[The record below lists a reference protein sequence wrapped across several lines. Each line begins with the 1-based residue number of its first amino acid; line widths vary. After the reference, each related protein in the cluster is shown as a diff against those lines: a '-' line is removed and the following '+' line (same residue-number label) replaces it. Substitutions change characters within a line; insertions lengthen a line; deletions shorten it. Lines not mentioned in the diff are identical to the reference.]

1 VRFKSALIVTFAL
14 CPALAVAQVSINP
27 AALEQLAGIAPAG
40 PVVVAPARMQPVHH
54 AVHRHVVAAAQ
65 SLPLPPAPAPA
76 PSPAPV
82 PVVARIAPPPAAKPA
97 APVTPPAPKPP
108 PLPGPATLIFAA
120 GSSALPPNAATAIKP
135 FCNVNRTIAIE
146 AHAPGDPSDPS
157 IAMRLSLARAMAIRD
172 ALTACGVAS
181 QNILPEALGSVPG
194 QNEDQTVLGIEK

>member
-1 VRFKSALIVTFAL
+1 MRFKSALIVTFVL

-27 AALEQLAGIAPAG
+27 AALEQLAGIAPAS
-40 PVVVAPARMQPVHH
+40 PVVTAPARVQPAHRV
-54 AVHRHVVAAAQ
+54 VHRHVVAAAQ
-65 SLPLPPAPAPA
+65 SLPLPPAPPGTFPCAGSGRGTHRTA
-76 PSPAPV
+76 AGRK
-82 PVVARIAPPPAAKPA
+82 ARCASD
-97 APVTPPAPKPP
+97 TPRTQPP

-120 GSSALPPNAATAIKP
+120 GSSALPPNAAAAIKP